1 MGSTAPLSYS
11 RFNHL
16 VRDPRSGAWVLYNF
30 ASGKLLRLGP
40 LEQGLYS
47 AALELDPGLPFIRS
61 LEREDFLTRSDELAA
76 LELATQMRC
85 HNPGVL
91 TLTICPT
98 MACNFCCP
106 YCYEQRRPGCMS
118 ERTQEQLLCFV
129 ERQLELF
136 AFKRVYV
143 VWFGGEPLLQPQ
155 VIEQLSARIQAAA
168 AARGLAYG
176 AAIITNGS
184 LLGAANA
191 ALLERCQVQ
200 DVQITLDGP
209 TPASNDPYRRP
220 VGGGGSFDT
229 ITRNI
234 RALPATFRVKL
245 RCNVGDHN
253 LHLLE
258 SMAQL
263 ARRLDEESAA
273 SVTFVPG
280 IMDLDVA
287 ATAPQQR
294 QGLKSSYASVGRALG
309 RLGLADQ
316 DSIGVRLPSRFEG
329 PFCGSQMAHTYV
341 VDELGNLYRCWED
354 CGKPGASFGNV
365 ADVLT
370 PPAGCSLTQLTRYLE
385 SAWPGD
391 DPRCLACPVL
401 PVCMGGCP
409 HRFMERG
416 VRRCPWFKDD
426 LDAYVLAKLRQRQP
440 GSA

>member
-1 MGSTAPLSYS
+1 MGSSTALSYS

-16 VRDPRSGAWVLYNF
+16 VRDPCSGAWVLYNF

-40 LEQGLYS
+40 LERGLYS
-47 AALELDPGLPFIRS
+47 AALELDPGLPFVRS
-61 LEREDFLTRSDELAA
+61 LEREGFLTRGDELAA
-76 LELATQMRC
+76 LKLATQMRC
-85 HNPGVL
+85 HNPSVL

-106 YCYEQRRPGCMS
+106 YCYEQRRAGCMS
-118 ERTQEQLLCFV
+118 AHTQDQLLRFI
-129 ERQLELF
+129 EQQLELF

-155 VIEQLSARIQAAA
+155 IIEALSARIRAAA
-168 AARGLAYG
+168 AKHGLAYG
-176 AAIITNGS
+176 AAVITNGS
-184 LLGAANA
+184 LLGANNA
-191 ALLERCQVQ
+191 ALLERCQVA

-209 TPASNDPYRRP
+209 TPATNDPYRRP
-220 VGGGGSFDT
+220 AGGGGSFDA

-234 RALPATFRVKL
+234 RALPGSFRVKL
-245 RCNVGDHN
+245 RCNLGDHN

-258 SMAQL
+258 DMAGL

-273 SVTFVPG
+273 SVSFVPG
-280 IMDLDVA
+280 IMDMDVA
-287 ATAPQQR
+287 ATAPSQR
-294 QGLKSSYASVGRALG
+294 QGLASSYASVGRALA
-309 RLGLADQ
+309 RLGLTGQ
-316 DSIGVRLPSRFEG
+316 DSIGVRLPQRFEG
-329 PFCGSQMAHTYV
+329 PFCGSQTAHTYV
-341 VDELGNLYRCWED
+341 VDELGRLYRCWED
-354 CGKPGASFGNV
+354 CGKPEASFGSV
-365 ADVLT
+365 TDVLT
-370 PPAGCSLTQLTRYLE
+370 PPAGCSLPQLTRYLD

-391 DPRCLACPVL
+391 DPQCAACPVL

-426 LDAYVLAKLRQRQP
+426 LDAYVLGQLRQRQP